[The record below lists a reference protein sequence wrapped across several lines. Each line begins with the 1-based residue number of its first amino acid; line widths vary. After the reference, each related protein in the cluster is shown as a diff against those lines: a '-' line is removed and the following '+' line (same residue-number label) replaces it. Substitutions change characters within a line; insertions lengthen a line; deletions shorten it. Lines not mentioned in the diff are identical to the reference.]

1 MLMIGVTP
9 LPALMNSSFAGGGSD
24 EHELALDLATATR
37 SCPAW
42 PPPTRYGDTLPSST
56 LLGVMLISPSSR
68 YGSDV
73 SEYARQCRTPSMS
86 IPIRTYCPGLWPG
99 QR

>member
-1 MLMIGVTP
+1 
-9 LPALMNSSFAGGGSD
+9 MNSNFWGAGSGSTNSPSILD
-24 EHELALDLATATR
+24 SDTIVPGLAR
-37 SCPAW
+37 
-42 PPPTRYGDTLPSST
+42 PTRYGDTLPSST
-56 LLGVMLISPSSR
+56 RLGVMLIRPSSR

-86 IPIRTYCPGLWPG
+86 TPIRTYCPGLWPG

>member
-9 LPALMNSSFAGGGSD
+9 LPALMNSSLGGSGSASTNSPSIFD
-24 EHELALDLATATR
+24 RDTIVPGLA
-37 SCPAW
+37 
-42 PPPTRYGDTLPSST
+42 PPTRYGETLPSST
-56 LLGVMLISPSSR
+56 RLGVMLISPSSR

-86 IPIRTYCPGLWPG
+86 IPIRTYCPGL
-99 QR
+99 